1 MYYVE
6 TLNMNNSIQSQ
17 RLLYVPYNVDL
28 KERSRTM
35 RKNATDAERKLWKI
49 LKSEELKKLTFS
61 RQKPLGNYIVDFY
74 CSKAQLV
81 IEVDGSGH
89 GEVEQKRYD
98 EERTAYLQGFNLKV
112 LRFWNNEVI
121 KNPEGVYETII
132 QTIKETPLAPLFLE
146 GNDQN

>member
-1 MYYVE
+1 MVK
-6 TLNMNNSIQSQ
+6 NSGF
-17 RLLYVPYNVDL
+17 LYIPYNLQL
-28 KERSRTM
+28 KDRSREM
-35 RKNATDAERKLWKI
+35 RKNPTEAEKALWRI
-49 LKSEELKKLTFS
+49 LKSGNLTKLTFS

-81 IEVDGSGH
+81 IEVDGYSH
-89 GEVEQKRYD
+89 AVLEQKRYD

-121 KNPEGVYETII
+121 QNSEGVYETII

-146 GNDQN
+146 GND